1 MFNWLPVL
9 QNTQL
14 YLSIEHKSNKFSE
27 VMGLE
32 KLYFWFII
40 DFTENVLYTENSH
53 FHVQMQEVRVQSSDL
68 KTHI

>member
-1 MFNWLPVL
+1 
-9 QNTQL
+9 
-14 YLSIEHKSNKFSE
+14 
-27 VMGLE
+27 MGLE